1 MFGYNRL
8 LLTNCPVPLLNVKA
22 HFEKIED
29 PLVKLISRC
38 ILHVLRFLINTALE
52 GWILNNLAA
61 FFLFAQFLRHREQLE
76 NQRILEAVRK
86 QRRQFC
92 SVDTR
97 PSTGSHLH
105 DGCGFGFAAMCAIA
119 STGTNGS
126 KSAIY
131 WCPQVA
137 GFPLLHRLEGAP
149 RSEASPSAFYQLHSF
164 LHLLPFKHSGSP
176 GPRLML
182 PGWRPTPSRW
192 GSVMTQDVIF
202 TSPEFYSVVWL
213 RYKVQSS
220 RGTVSPQTGQ
230 WHCTS
235 VPGE

>member
-1 MFGYNRL
+1 MAGQNSQFPIPTPRLSPLPLWNFKCCFFAPTTFDKSHLTLSVREYKNMFGYNRL

-137 GFPLLHRLEGAP
+137 GFPLLHRLDGAP
-149 RSEASPSAFYQLHSF
+149 RSEASPSAFYQVHSF
-164 LHLLPFKHSGSP
+164 LHLLPFKHSGGP

-182 PGWRPTPSRW
+182 PGWRPTPSR
-192 GSVMTQDVIF
+192 
-202 TSPEFYSVVWL
+202 
-213 RYKVQSS
+213 
-220 RGTVSPQTGQ
+220 
-230 WHCTS
+230 
-235 VPGE
+235 